1 MKKIACLMA
10 LVATMF
16 ATCSCGV
23 FANMS
28 DEDAYNVG
36 YGIGTAARYLI
47 DNWYYEDLDE
57 VHNCSTSFFD
67 KCCKT

>member
-1 MKKIACLMA
+1 MA
-10 LVATMF
+10 LVAIMF

-28 DEDAYNVG
+28 EEDAYNVG

-47 DNWYYEDLDE
+47 DN
-57 VHNCSTSFFD
+57 
-67 KCCKT
+67 

>member
-47 DNWYYEDLDE
+47 DN
-57 VHNCSTSFFD
+57 
-67 KCCKT
+67 